1 MKIHFSF
8 PIQLCSFFLFFFLS
22 NPFSFSPCGALSHH
36 RRALSL
42 TSPPPLATSLALAT
56 TTSLVHLGTK
66 NIDFQ
71 MERYVF
77 KRRSDGW
84 FFCLFFTF
92 SLLGFCYCFGLVLII
107 SNSRVNWCQILQYP
121 CNILTLIHYWKL
133 WFLWVLAEYGRN
145 KNILLIMFGC
155 IALVLLYI
163 A

>member
-1 MKIHFSF
+1 MKTQFSF
-8 PIQLCSFFLFFFLS
+8 PIQLLFSFFLS

-66 NIDFQ
+66 NINFQ
-71 MERYVF
+71 MGRYVF
-77 KRRSDGW
+77 KGRSDGW
-84 FFCLFFTF
+84 FFCLF
-92 SLLGFCYCFGLVLII
+92 SLFLFWVFVIVLDWFWLLVTVELTG
-107 SNSRVNWCQILQYP
+107 CQILQYP

-133 WFLWVLAEYGRN
+133 WFLWVLAKYGRN
-145 KNILLIMFGC
+145 KNIVLIMFGC